1 MLNFLESRRE
11 TSLEVAPAKNQEEV
25 GNPLIAAS
33 IAQQKCLE
41 RLGFYFGHSG
51 AHAGRALMLEDLA
64 TVLSHVPLSARRAN
78 YIEAI
83 LGDNILEKK
92 TLNNRKHAAK
102 RLTQMYGMDASVAVF
117 RNFRRLWQHDTAA
130 RPVLAATLA
139 LARDGLFRASSK
151 LVLNTALGDQ
161 ITAEQFRPLLSDF
174 SAGRMSEATLKHVLG
189 NVFSSWHQ
197 AGYLARAN
205 RRCTRIQA
213 MVTPTNLAF
222 ALWLAHLENLEG
234 ENLFHSYWA
243 KMLDHPFIELIELA
257 KTASRKGLINLLSA
271 GGMIEVRFPGYLLAK
286 EEVAWLASTSS

>member
-11 TSLEVAPAKNQEEV
+11 TSLEVAPTKNQEEV
-25 GNPLIAAS
+25 SNPLMAAS

-64 TVLSHVPLSARRAN
+64 TALSHVPLSARRTD

-83 LGDNILEKK
+83 VGDNLLEKK
-92 TLNNRKHAAK
+92 TFNNRKHAA
-102 RLTQMYGMDASVAVF
+102 RRMAQMYGLDASVALF

-139 LARDGLFRASSK
+139 LARDGLFRASSE
-151 LVLNTALGDQ
+151 LILNTAPGEQ

-174 SAGRMSEATLKHVLG
+174 SAGRMSEGTLKHASG
-189 NVFSSWHQ
+189 NVFGSWHQ
-197 AGYLARAN
+197 AGFLARGTGS
-205 RRCTRIQA
+205 CTRTRA

-222 ALWLAHLENLEG
+222 SLWLAHLENLEG
-234 ENLFHSYWA
+234 EALFRSYWA
-243 KMLDHPFIELIELA
+243 KMLDHPFIELIELT

-286 EEVAWLASTSS
+286 EEAAWLASTSS